1 MNVKTVSNEVVSGIA
16 KVSKKK
22 RLELHEP
29 YFFRSDFE
37 PIIPYVD
44 DLSYLAI

>member
-22 RLELHEP
+22 NLNFMNHIFLEEILK
-29 YFFRSDFE
+29 
-37 PIIPYVD
+37 
-44 DLSYLAI
+44 